1 MGRQEIA
8 LTITIGKCVF
18 ATKPESPVSQIAIS
32 SNYDMYAEPESVLQ
46 ATFVGPFDESVLA
59 SLHDWGMKTGII
71 KEHALPKIDRLVF
84 SGPATVTLFS
94 DNTKCV
100 TKCKDGD
107 DYDPL
112 FGVMACLVRKLT
124 RNRGHAV
131 DDYEPELKAIA
142 SEIQSPD
149 DVKRLI
155 GHYAVILNTLTMLD
169 ESSDKWL
176 EHLGECDET
185 ECEESA
191 DQPSS
196 ATSSRINYLERLVS
210 EQGKNQDAIRQ
221 EIRDLI
227 DRGEL

>member
-1 MGRQEIA
+1 MTNMRCA
-8 LTITIGKCVF
+8 F
-18 ATKPESPVSQIAIS
+18 ATKPEPPINVIGLTT
-32 SNYDMYAEPESVLQ
+32 DFGVHAETESTLRVVFGGSLNESV
-46 ATFVGPFDESVLA
+46 FA
-59 SLHDWGMKTGII
+59 SLHEWGTRVGII
-71 KEHALPKIDRLVF
+71 KDHLPKVDRLVF

-112 FGVMACLVRKLT
+112 FGVMACFVRRLT

-131 DDYEPELKAIA
+131 DEYEPELKAIA

-155 GHYAVILNTLTMLD
+155 GHYAVILDTLTMLD

-176 EHLGECDET
+176 EHLGEGDENGH
-185 ECEESA
+185 EEAEEQSYGT
-191 DQPSS
+191 
-196 ATSSRINYLERLVS
+196 TSSRLSDLERVVS
-210 EQGKNQDAIRQ
+210 EHITKNQEEIRQ
-221 EIRDLI
+221 EIRNLI
-227 DRGEL
+227 DSGEL

>member
-1 MGRQEIA
+1 MF
-8 LTITIGKCVF
+8 KN
-18 ATKPESPVSQIAIS
+18 TK
-32 SNYDMYAEPESVLQ
+32 SVLS
-46 ATFVGPFDESVLA
+46 ATFDGPLDESVFA
-59 SLHDWGMKTGII
+59 SLHDWEKKVGII
-71 KEHALPKIDRLVF
+71 KEYTLPKVDRLVF

-112 FGVMACLVRKLT
+112 FGVMACFVRRLT

-176 EHLGECDET
+176 EHLGEGERKEDVEV
-185 ECEESA
+185 E
-191 DQPSS
+191 QPE
-196 ATSSRINYLERLVS
+196 AHIDHEAV
-210 EQGKNQDAIRQ
+210 RQ
-221 EIRDLI
+221 AIRDLI
-227 DRGEL
+227 DSGEL

>member
-1 MGRQEIA
+1 MTTE
-8 LTITIGKCVF
+8 C
-18 ATKPESPVSQIAIS
+18 
-32 SNYDMYAEPESVLQ
+32 DMFKNTESVLS
-46 ATFVGPFDESVLA
+46 ATFVGPFDESVVA
-59 SLHDWGMKTGII
+59 SLHEWGTRVGII
-71 KEHALPKIDRLVF
+71 KEYTLPNVDRLVF

-112 FGVMACLVRKLT
+112 FGVMACFVRRLT

-131 DDYEPELKAIA
+131 DEYEPELKAIA

-176 EHLGECDET
+176 EHLGEG
-185 ECEESA
+185 
-191 DQPSS
+191 
-196 ATSSRINYLERLVS
+196 ERKEDVEVEQS
-210 EQGKNQDAIRQ
+210 EAHIDHDAIRQ
-221 EIRDLI
+221 AIRDLV
-227 DRGEL
+227 DKGEL

>member
-1 MGRQEIA
+1 MVSKR
-8 LTITIGKCVF
+8 CVF
-18 ATKPESPVSQIAIS
+18 ATKPKPPVSQIVMTTEC
-32 SNYDMYAEPESVLQ
+32 DMFKNTESVLS
-46 ATFVGPFDESVLA
+46 ATFVGPFDESVVA
-59 SLHDWGMKTGII
+59 SLHEWGTRVGII
-71 KEHALPKIDRLVF
+71 KEHTLPKVDRLVF

-112 FGVMACLVRKLT
+112 FGVMACLVRRLT

-131 DDYEPELKAIA
+131 DEYEPELKAIA

-176 EHLGECDET
+176 EHLGEGACET
-185 ECEESA
+185 TPEVEIKDGPIEA
-191 DQPSS
+191 HVD
-196 ATSSRINYLERLVS
+196 Y
-210 EQGKNQDAIRQ
+210 DAIRQ
-221 EIRDLI
+221 AIRDLV
-227 DRGEL
+227 DKGEL